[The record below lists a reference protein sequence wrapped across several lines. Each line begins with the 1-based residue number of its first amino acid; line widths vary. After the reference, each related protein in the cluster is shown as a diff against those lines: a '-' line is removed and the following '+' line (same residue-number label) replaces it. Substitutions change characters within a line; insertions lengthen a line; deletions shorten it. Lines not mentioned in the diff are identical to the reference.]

1 MKNQWGF
8 ITGATAGIGN
18 ALAIQMAKEGANLFI
33 CGRREER
40 LTELK
45 DKLEKDFGV
54 KVICLCFDIQN
65 KDNIWS
71 LFDKH
76 KEALKK
82 VTMVINNAGLA
93 RGVDPV
99 DVANVD
105 DWEQMIDTNIKGL
118 LYITRYM
125 LPLLKK
131 QPRAD
136 IINIGSVSGRWTYPG
151 GAVYCGTKHA
161 VRAISEGL
169 RQDLCGT
176 NVKVCCIEP
185 GLVETEFSK
194 VRLGN
199 EEKAKSV
206 YADTKPLHPEDIAEC
221 IIWTLKRPDHV
232 SIQELVVFPTYQGS
246 ISQVHRES

>member
-1 MKNQWGF
+1 MRDQWGL
-8 ITGATAGIGN
+8 ITGATAGIGK
-18 ALAIQMAKEGANLFI
+18 ALAIQMAKDGHNLFI

-40 LTELK
+40 LNELK
-45 DKLEKDFGV
+45 SKLEKEHNIS
-54 KVICLCFDIQN
+54 VIILRFDIQN
-65 KDNIWS
+65 KKEIWS
-71 LFDKH
+71 LFDENKDS
-76 KEALKK
+76 LKK

-99 DVANVD
+99 DVADVD

-125 LPLLKK
+125 LPLLKNH
-131 QPRAD
+131 QRAD

-185 GLVETEFSK
+185 GLVETEFSE
-194 VRLGN
+194 VRLN
-199 EEKAKSV
+199 DTEKAKSV
-206 YADTKPLHPEDIAEC
+206 YADTKPLQPEDIAEC
-221 IIWTLKRPDHV
+221 IMWTLKRPDHV

-246 ISQVHRES
+246 ITQVHREG